1 MGDNGLI
8 HGVMEFEPY
17 ELDKETIK
25 IISRTVWKKLRD
37 DAEINYQTKKNI
49 EEQIQNEKI
58 QYEIGLEFD
67 EDKPALAK
75 SKSRNKTKK
84 GFQSEIGFP

>member
-25 IISRTVWKKLRD
+25 IIARTVWKKLRD
-37 DAEINYQTKKNI
+37 DAEMNYQTKKNI
-49 EEQIQNEKI
+49 EEQIENEKI
-58 QYEIGLEFD
+58 
-67 EDKPALAK
+67 
-75 SKSRNKTKK
+75 
-84 GFQSEIGFP
+84 

>member
-25 IISRTVWKKLRD
+25 IIARTVWKKLRD
-37 DAEINYQTKKNI
+37 DAEMNYQTKKNI
-49 EEQIQNEKI
+49 EE
-58 QYEIGLEFD
+58 
-67 EDKPALAK
+67 
-75 SKSRNKTKK
+75 
-84 GFQSEIGFP
+84 